1 MDLRGFPIL
10 LDAIRFDSVSVD
22 CGTIRF
28 RGAGVGRISSVH
40 DALSMP

>member
-10 LDAIRFDSVSVD
+10 LDAIRFDSVD